1 MKHSNEQTLREVLDS
16 FLKRYKLNDGV
27 YEAQLIKSWEKIAGT
42 YISQHTEKIFIKKGH
57 LFVKISSPALKN
69 ELSFA
74 REKLVKAL
82 NDSVDRHVIDE
93 IIFI

>member
-1 MKHSNEQTLREVLDS
+1 M
-16 FLKRYKLNDGV
+16 
-27 YEAQLIKSWEKIAGT
+27 QLIKSWEKIAGP
-42 YISQHTEKIFIKKGH
+42 YIAQNTEKIFIKKRH

-82 NDSVDRHVIDE
+82 NDSIDRSVIDE
-93 IIFI
+93 IVFI

>member
-1 MKHSNEQTLREVLDS
+1 MKHSNEQTLREVLES

-27 YEAQLIKSWEKIAGT
+27 YETQLIKSWEKIAGE
-42 YISQHTEKIFIKKGH
+42 YIAQHTEKIFIKKGH

-82 NDSVDRHVIDE
+82 NDSVNKKIIDE
-93 IIFI
+93 IVFI

>member
-1 MKHSNEQTLREVLDS
+1 LKHSNEQTLREVLDA

-27 YEAQLIKSWEKIAGT
+27 YETQLIKSWEKIAGA
-42 YISQHTEKIFIKKGH
+42 YIAQHTEKIFIKKGH

-82 NDSVDRHVIDE
+82 NDSVNKKIIDE
-93 IIFI
+93 IVFI

>member
-1 MKHSNEQTLREVLDS
+1 MKHSNEQTLKEVLNS
-16 FLKRYKLNDGV
+16 FLNRYKLNDGV
-27 YEAQLIKSWEKIAGT
+27 YEAQLIKSWDKISGP
-42 YISQHTEKIFIKKGH
+42 YIAKHTEKIFIRKRH

-82 NDSVDRHVIDE
+82 NDSINQNVIDE

>member
-1 MKHSNEQTLREVLDS
+1 MKHSNEQTIREVLDL

-42 YISQHTEKIFIKKGH
+42 YIAQHTEKIFIKKGH
-57 LFVKISSPALKN
+57 LFIKISSPALKN

-82 NDSVDRHVIDE
+82 NDSVNKHVIDE
-93 IIFI
+93 IVFI

>member
-1 MKHSNEQTLREVLDS
+1 MKHSNEQTLKEVLNS
-16 FLKRYKLNDGV
+16 FLNRYKLNDGV
-27 YEAQLIKSWEKIAGT
+27 YEAQLIKSWAKISGPYIEK
-42 YISQHTEKIFIKKGH
+42 HTERIFIKKRH

-82 NDSVDRHVIDE
+82 NDSINQNVIDE

>member
-1 MKHSNEQTLREVLDS
+1 MKHSNEQTLSEVLKS

-27 YEAQLIKSWEKIAGT
+27 YEMQLINKWEKIAGP
-42 YISQHTEKIFIKKGH
+42 YISQHTEKIFIKKRH

-74 REKLVKAL
+74 KEKLVKAL
-82 NDSVDRHVIDE
+82 NDSINRSVIDE
-93 IIFI
+93 IVFI